1 MKWKLNMVVSLAV
14 VGTLLSSA
22 AYAESKH
29 DKGSAQS
36 STGTGTGTS
45 TSTSTSTSSKDQ
57 VDVKLKEKKEKEEEN
72 EKDEEKDKG
81 KKKKEKKDSGEH
93 ESVTS
98 STYGSHGHKGYKGL
112 QNAYE
117 HVQDRPAGAVI
128 SKLLEKYNLQLSD
141 TTNIG
146 SLLSD
151 AVNEAENSGDLDT
164 AADIQK
170 EVVKSDS
177 ANLSV
182 YKKLGALNSKK
193 GKLGIKA
200 YVNGLEPNFEVPPF
214 IKDGNTLV
222 PFRAIAEAL
231 QATVTWNPEDNSVT
245 VVKDG
250 VTVKLVIGVRK
261 AFVNGQAVDL
271 EVAGEVFNGS
281 TMVPARFI
289 SEALKANVQ
298 WEPESQSVVINE
310 VVGPTPDLGAA
321 LK

>member
-1 MKWKLNMVVSLAV
+1 MKWKLNIVVSLAV
-14 VGTLLSSA
+14 LGTLLSSA
-22 AYAESKH
+22 AYAEPKH
-29 DKGSAQS
+29 DKGSDHS
-36 STGTGTGTS
+36 S
-45 TSTSTSTSSKDQ
+45 TSTGTSTSSKDQ
-57 VDVKLKEKKEKEEEN
+57 VDVKLKEKKEKEEN
-72 EKDEEKDKG
+72 EKDEEKGKG

-117 HVQDRPAGAVI
+117 NVKDRPAGAVI

-141 TTNIG
+141 TTNI
-146 SLLSD
+146 SSILSD
-151 AVNEAENSGDLDT
+151 AVIEAENSGDLDT

-250 VTVKLVIGVRK
+250 DTVKLVIGVRK

-281 TMVPARFI
+281 TMVSARFI

-310 VVGPTPDLGAA
+310 VVGPTPDLGAV